1 MQSVNSGGNVSKNK
15 DQPTEFYPIC
25 RWIMQTLTLFNQRI
39 CMQLNWS
46 KFILLNRSGKLRAI
60 IRTLKS
66 RWDNSQV
73 VWNNKKRC
81 FILFNDNLSCHI
93 ISIRREY
100 QFEVLCRKCKIHKI
114 RNTVNISV
122 FNWAFMVSLIFDR
135 FPEYLTGDFVNL
147 QIFLKHS
154 TVLVYVK
161 GRCGEASTSKQRP
174 A

>member
-1 MQSVNSGGNVSKNK
+1 MCPKTRTNQQNFSPFAVELCKHLHYSIS
-15 DQPTEFYPIC
+15 EFAC
-25 RWIMQTLTLFNQRI
+25 
-39 CMQLNWS
+39 
-46 KFILLNRSGKLRAI
+46 NRSGKLRAI

-73 VWNNKKRC
+73 VWNNKKWC

-100 QFEVLCRKCKIHKI
+100 HFEVMCRKCKIHKI

-122 FNWAFMVSLIFDR
+122 FNWAFMLSLIFDR

-147 QIFLKHS
+147 QVFWKHS

-161 GRCGEASTSKQRP
+161 GRCGEAPTSKQRP